1 MWMWKFDRNFYVNDI
16 LYKQSDFVFLTTF
29 QMGKNHNIW
38 DGEVISKFL
47 KVIQS
52 DTK

>member
-29 QMGKNHNIW
+29 QMGKKNHNIW
-38 DGEVISKFL
+38 DGEVISNY
-47 KVIQS
+47 S
-52 DTK
+52 R